1 MVRVTAQNLSD
12 CLRRLLAQVPPGQVT
27 TCGDLADALG
37 NRIAATWVG
46 HFSLH
51 HEHDEACRCHRILR
65 AGGALGPFI
74 AGGIDEKIER
84 LRAEGVVVNDETVDL
99 EQFAFQNFISDRPL
113 EQLRKIQEEIQ
124 SRIVLRQRKNI
135 PEFVGG
141 VDVAYPRPEIGSAAY
156 ALVETA
162 TGQLVWSTTVE
173 RPVRFP
179 YISTYLAFRELPIL
193 LDLLGEV
200 RTAGKMADV
209 VLVDGSGVLHHRQA
223 GVASHLGVAASLP
236 TIGVTKK
243 LLCGTVDI
251 EAMTPGESRPVFLDT
266 ETEQIGAAI
275 CPTSGS
281 RRPIYVSPG
290 HEVDAAFSER
300 LVLALLRNH
309 RLPEPLYWADRLSR
323 QGSCPPA

>member
-1 MVRVTAQNLSD
+1 MQPPDLSD
-12 CLRRLLAQVPPGQVT
+12 CLRRLLAQIPPGSVT

-37 NRIAATWVG
+37 NRVAATWVG

-51 HEHDEACRCHRILR
+51 HEHDEKCPCHRILR
-65 AGGALGPFI
+65 AGGALGSFI

-84 LRAEGVVVNDETVDL
+84 LRAEGITVNNETVDL
-99 EQFAFQNFISDRPL
+99 ERFAFHAFISDRPL

-124 SRIVLRQRKNI
+124 SRIILRERKET
-135 PEFVGG
+135 PAFVGG
-141 VDVAYPRPEIGSAAY
+141 VDVAYPQPGIGSAAY

-162 TGQLVWSTTVE
+162 TGRLVWSTSVE

-179 YISTYLAFRELPIL
+179 YISTYLAFREMPIL
-193 LDLLGEV
+193 LDLLAEV
-200 RTAGKMADV
+200 RAAGKMAEV
-209 VLVDGSGVLHHRQA
+209 VLVDGSGVLHDRRA

-236 TIGVTKK
+236 TVGVTKK

-251 EAMTPGESRPVFLDT
+251 KMMTPGESRPVFLDA
-266 ETEQIGAAI
+266 ETEKIGAAI
-275 CPTSGS
+275 CPKSGS

-290 HEVDAAFSER
+290 HEVDAAFCER
-300 LVLALLRNH
+300 LVLALLRGH

-323 QGSCPPA
+323 Q